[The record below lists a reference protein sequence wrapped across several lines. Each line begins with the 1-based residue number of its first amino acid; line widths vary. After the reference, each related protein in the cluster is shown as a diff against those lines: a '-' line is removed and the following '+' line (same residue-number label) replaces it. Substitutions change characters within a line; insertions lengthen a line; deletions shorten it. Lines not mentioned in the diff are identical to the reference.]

1 MNDAPLTVGQVLAV
15 VVVCA
20 VTMAAGCTAQ
30 YIHDR
35 QGYVAD
41 IATTATAL
49 TLTDAVEANPII
61 ASCGPNVIAAIACAG
76 IAKIASEE
84 AIVAVGYTRE
94 QAVFFGNK
102 AGEIAACNNVA
113 VIAGGNPALF
123 LICVAIMNVSEGS
136 AE

>member
-1 MNDAPLTVGQVLAV
+1 MDAPLTIRKVLAV
-15 VVVCA
+15 AAVCA
-20 VTMAAGCTAQ
+20 VTLAAGCTAQ

-41 IATTATAL
+41 TATTAAAL

-61 ASCGPNVIAAIACAG
+61 AACGSGVLATIACAG
-76 IAKIASEE
+76 IVKIASEE

-94 QAVFFGNK
+94 QAVHFGNK
-102 AGEIAACNNVA
+102 AGEIGACNNIA

-123 LICVAIMNVSEGS
+123 LICVAIMNVSERLTND
-136 AE
+136 